1 MPSSHNRRTFI
12 ASLAAAGAAAQLA
25 GTLRTARAEGGAT
38 TAPPAAPAPLV
49 IAMLLYPGCTAL
61 DLVGPQLTFASLPGA
76 TVHLVWKDRAPVMSD
91 TGFAIVPTATLAECP
106 KDLDVLFVGGSARS
120 TWPLMV
126 DDEVV
131 SFVRDRGE
139 RARYVTSVC
148 TGSFLL
154 GAAGL
159 LRGYR
164 ATSYW
169 AVRHLLPKLGAT
181 PLEDRV
187 VVDRNRITGGGV
199 TAGIDFGL
207 QLSAVL
213 RGQAFAEVQQLMIEY
228 APEPPF
234 AGSPAEARPEVV
246 AQGRASFAAST
257 AQAALFADRAA
268 ARW

>member
-1 MPSSHNRRTFI
+1 MSSLNRRTFL
-12 ASLAAAGAAAQLA
+12 AGLAAAGAAAQLA
-25 GTLRTARAEGGAT
+25 ASPKASARAGADT
-38 TAPPAAPAPLV
+38 PAVPPAPSPLT

-61 DLVGPQLTFASLPGA
+61 DLVGPQLTFATLPGA
-76 TVHLVWKDRAPVMSD
+76 TVHLVWKDLAPVMSD
-91 TGFAIVPTATLAECP
+91 SGLAIVPTTTLAACP
-106 KDLDVLFVGGSARS
+106 RDLDVLFVGGSARA

-159 LRGYR
+159 LKGYR

-207 QLSAVL
+207 QLSAIL
-213 RGQAFAEVQQLMIEY
+213 RGQDFAESQQLMIEY

-246 AQGRASFAAST
+246 AQGRARFAAST
-257 AQAALFADRAA
+257 AQAALFADQAA
-268 ARW
+268 ARLH